1 MSESEA
7 VKMPKVNPKRIA
19 VFVVILVLIA
29 LAGWF
34 SHQRW
39 WGSRAWL
46 YGYDEAHRGLEEGGY
61 PWIGAEKPVITIH
74 EYIDYEC
81 PHCPEAHK
89 RMRKAMGSYLDEV
102 RLVRHD
108 YARMACVPNDKEK
121 RRSSCA
127 VARAA
132 YCASKEGRYWEWN
145 DHVMQNPRPLTGQ
158 ERKIFI
164 GDTAREM
171 GFNVKA
177 FDTCMFETET
187 IDMVQ
192 GVFKDTRKKGIRQ
205 TPTYFVDGEMY
216 LLVEVIDLIDERL

>member
-1 MSESEA
+1 MKKRKITPS
-7 VKMPKVNPKRIA
+7 RIA
-19 VFVVILVLIA
+19 ILVVILVMIA
-29 LAGWF
+29 AAAWV
-34 SHQRW
+34 SHQKC
-39 WGSRAWL
+39 WGSRAWM
-46 YGYDEAHRGLEEGGY
+46 YGYDEAHRGLDEHGH

-81 PHCPEAHK
+81 PHCPEAHM
-89 RMRKAMGSYLDEV
+89 RMRKAMRSCLDEV

-132 YCASKEGRYWEWN
+132 FCASKEGRYWDWN
-145 DHVMQNPRPLTGQ
+145 DRVMQNPRPLTGQ
-158 ERKIFI
+158 ERKSYI

-171 GFNVKA
+171 GFNEKA

-187 IDMVQ
+187 VDMVQ
-192 GVFKDTRKKGIRQ
+192 GVFRDTRKLGIRQ
-205 TPTYFVDGEMY
+205 TPTYLVDGEMY
-216 LLVEVIDLIDERL
+216 TLVEVIDLIDDRF